1 MSTRITR
8 RPRRRHLPLGVH
20 RRMQILAG
28 ILLLFVAMPG
38 AWRQQH
44 GNLRLTIMDPDGN
57 RLADAQISVRLDG
70 REVSRATSNGQGV
83 VVVSNIP
90 AGMYELVIEKPG
102 FQTNLQA
109 LSVDGHESGAE
120 VTLLPKI
127 ARSQKAEVRADADGS
142 ANNQVAAS
150 QSLQREE
157 VNSLPSRPPDC
168 HGCAAVAPRSY
179 SVRGRRDRD

>member
-1 MSTRITR
+1 MSTRIIR
-8 RPRRRHLPLGVH
+8 RPQRRHVLLGFH

-38 AWRQQH
+38 AWGQQH
-44 GNLRLTIMDPDGN
+44 GNLQLTIMDPDGN
-57 RLADAQISVRLDG
+57 PVADAQISVRLDG
-70 REVSRATSNGQGV
+70 RELSRATSNGQGV
-83 VVVSNIP
+83 VVLSNIP

-102 FQTNLQA
+102 FQTNRQA
-109 LSVDGHESGAE
+109 LSVDGPESAAE

-127 ARSQKAEVRADADGS
+127 ARSENVEVRADADGS

-157 VNSLPSRPPDC
+157 ANSLPSRPRLSRMRCLCSPESL
-168 HGCAAVAPRSY
+168 GPLTARS
-179 SVRGRRDRD
+179 